1 MANKKRK
8 TPELIDNGVDQLIKC
23 VDKLNHMTTE
33 EFATFTAE
41 TMLRMHALQVFK
53 SAIDLSKVGAI
64 NEAIN

>member
-8 TPELIDNGVDQLIKC
+8 TSVLIDDSVDQLIKC

-41 TMLRMHALQVFK
+41 TMLHMHALQVFK
-53 SAIDLSKVGAI
+53 SALDIGALNETI
-64 NEAIN
+64 N